1 MDPLRVAVIGC
12 GKAGQAQLHW
22 FAANPHCDIVAVY
35 DPLTERAQACAEQY
49 AAACPASWQEAA
61 AFPGADLV
69 SLCGPESAR
78 AQQALR
84 AISAGKHV
92 LCEKPFAN
100 TLDECDAMISAAAR
114 ERVMLL
120 AYFNMRFHPVVAC
133 VDAHLDQIGSIYA
146 ARFSYTQF
154 RTTVNWRHGMAQ
166 GGGVLKSQ
174 GVHALDLALRW
185 LGTVKTVSGE
195 MAIIHPG
202 REVEDFAL
210 VNLRFDSGA
219 IGEVYTSYADR
230 GPEDMRVVLQ
240 GNLGK
245 LEFCLSP
252 YVPQDNRVW
261 LLQGGQR
268 RQLPLRQPSSI
279 DPVYPG
285 LLDCSQR
292 AIFHLVDHVRAVQP
306 TDLDGHAGRRTIE
319 LVLAA
324 YESQRRGKKIV
335 LPLASFDSAS
345 LVDCFPRFAGA
356 GDSLSE

>member
-22 FAANPHCDIVAVY
+22 FAAHPGCEIVAVY
-35 DPLTERAQACAEQY
+35 DPLTERAQARAQQY
-49 AAACPASWQEAA
+49 AAACPASWREAT
-61 AFPGADLV
+61 AFPAADLI

-78 AQQALR
+78 AQQALH

-100 TLDECDAMISAAAR
+100 NLDECDAMISAAAR
-114 ERVMLL
+114 ASVMLL

-154 RTTVNWRHGMAQ
+154 RRTVNWRHGIAQ
-166 GGGVLKSQ
+166 GGGALKSQ

-185 LGTVKTVSGE
+185 LGPVKTVSGE

-210 VNLRFDSGA
+210 VNLRFESGA
-219 IGEVYTSYADR
+219 IGEVYTSYTDR
-230 GPEDMRVVLQ
+230 RPEDMRVALQ

-252 YVPQDNRVW
+252 YVPGDNRVW
-261 LLQGGQR
+261 LLKGGQR
-268 RQLPLRQPSSI
+268 QELSLRAPTAI

-285 LLDCSQR
+285 LLDCSRR
-292 AIFHLVDHVRAVQP
+292 AIFHLVDHVRADQP
-306 TDLDGHAGRRTIE
+306 TDLDGNAGRRTIE

-324 YESQRRGKKIV
+324 YESQRRGAKIA
-335 LPLASFDSAS
+335 LPLASFEGAS
-345 LVDCFPRFAGA
+345 LADCFPRFAA
-356 GDSLSE
+356 DGDALSE

>member
-1 MDPLRVAVIGC
+1 
-12 GKAGQAQLHW
+12 
-22 FAANPHCDIVAVY
+22 
-35 DPLTERAQACAEQY
+35 
-49 AAACPASWQEAA
+49 
-61 AFPGADLV
+61 
-69 SLCGPESAR
+69 
-78 AQQALR
+78 
-84 AISAGKHV
+84 
-92 LCEKPFAN
+92 
-100 TLDECDAMISAAAR
+100 MISAAAR

-195 MAIIHPG
+195 MAIIHPD

-261 LLQGGQR
+261 LLKGGQR

-279 DPVYPG
+279 
-285 LLDCSQR
+285 
-292 AIFHLVDHVRAVQP
+292 FHLVDHVRAGRP
-306 TDLDGHAGRRTIE
+306 TALDGHAGRRTIE